1 MAHAGCV
8 LGATPRT
15 HPAWAMQ
22 SLAYQL
28 DDVEVEVAR
37 LELLLG
43 AKHAEG
49 AALGQF
55 GVTAAYRYAEPR
67 SIAVYD
73 YTNVV
78 FTALFGFVFFSQ
90 VPDALSVVGFA
101 VILVAAFGMRR

>member
-1 MAHAGCV
+1 MVGPMSRAGHGPLLH
-8 LGATPRT
+8 LGKVRHRA
-15 HPAWAMQ
+15 AA
-22 SLAYQL
+22 A
-28 DDVEVEVAR
+28 
-37 LELLLG
+37 G
-43 AKHAEG
+43 AQRAAAGAGAG

-90 VPDALSVVGFA
+90 VPDALSVVGFLI
-101 VILVAAFGMRR
+101 ILLAACAI